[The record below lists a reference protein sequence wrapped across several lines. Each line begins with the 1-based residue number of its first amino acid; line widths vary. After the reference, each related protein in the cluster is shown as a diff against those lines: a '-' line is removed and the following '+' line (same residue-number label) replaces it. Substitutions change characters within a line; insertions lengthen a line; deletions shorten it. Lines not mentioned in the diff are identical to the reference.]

1 VTTLKAGKDASMT
14 AHYRGV
20 SITDNIAPPIVVGF
34 SNMTND
40 TTTCD
45 ACGTRYVFTS
55 YKDRCPV
62 CCPEQKREDDEPDGY
77 EQADWK
83 NDDDVSVKQ
92 KRRPEGRRSINTRLI
107 LFMSSSYASSYTAI
121 FVPMQYFQ

>member
-34 SNMTND
+34 SYMNND

-45 ACGTRYVFTS
+45 ACGTRYAFTS
-55 YKDRCPV
+55 VKDRCPV
-62 CCPEQKREDDEPDGY
+62 CCPVEDNESDEY
-77 EQADWK
+77 EQTDWEYDG
-83 NDDDVSVKQ
+83 DD
-92 KRRPEGRRSINTRLI
+92 
-107 LFMSSSYASSYTAI
+107 
-121 FVPMQYFQ
+121 